1 MTVDQSHSEDRLQ
14 ETARALAD
22 LASVVVRAV
31 TDRRGMSFTAAS
43 ALARLEREGPARLTA
58 LAAAEGVTQP
68 SMTQLVQR
76 LERQALALRIDDPED
91 GRVTLVAITDTGREV
106 LAERRQERD
115 ARLAA
120 LLSSLP
126 DEEQQALATA
136 MRTALPLVRQ
146 MLLQDGTQQPPLLE
160 QHSTGS
166 KR

>member
-76 LERQALALRIDDPED
+76 LERQELALRIDDPED
-91 GRVTLVAITDTGREV
+91 GRVTLVAITDTGRAI

-115 ARLAA
+115 TRLAT
-120 LLSSLP
+120 LLSTLP

-136 MRTALPLVRQ
+136 MRTALPLVQR
-146 MLLQDGTQQPPLLE
+146 MLQDGTQQSPLLE
-160 QHSTGS
+160 QRNTGS
-166 KR
+166 ER

>member
-1 MTVDQSHSEDRLQ
+1 MDQSHSEDRRQ

-76 LERQALALRIDDPED
+76 LERQALALRIDDPQD
-91 GRVTLVAITDTGREV
+91 GRVTLVAITDTGRAV

-115 ARLAA
+115 TRLAA

-136 MRTALPLVRQ
+136 MRTALPLVQQ
-146 MLLQDGTQQPPLLE
+146 MLLQDGTQQLPLLE

-166 KR
+166 ER

>member
-76 LERQALALRIDDPED
+76 LERQELALRIDDPED
-91 GRVTLVAITDTGREV
+91 GRVTLVAITDTGRAV

-115 ARLAA
+115 TRLAA
-120 LLSSLP
+120 LLSTLP
-126 DEEQQALATA
+126 DGEQQALATA
-136 MRTALPLVRQ
+136 MRTALQLVQR
-146 MLLQDGTQQPPLLE
+146 MLQDGTQQSPLLE
-160 QHSTGS
+160 QRNTGS
-166 KR
+166 ER

>member
-1 MTVDQSHSEDRLQ
+1 MDQSHSEDSLQ
-14 ETARALAD
+14 ETARALTD

-126 DEEQQALATA
+126 DEEQQALASA
-136 MRTALPLVRQ
+136 MRTALPLVQR
-146 MLLQDGTQQPPLLE
+146 MLLQDGTQQPPRLE

>member
-1 MTVDQSHSEDRLQ
+1 MDQSHSEDSLQ
-14 ETARALAD
+14 ETARALTD

-43 ALARLEREGPARLTA
+43 ALARLEQGPARLTA

-115 ARLAA
+115 TRLAN

-126 DEEQQALATA
+126 DEEQHALATA
-136 MRTALPLVRQ
+136 MRTALPLVQR

>member
-1 MTVDQSHSEDRLQ
+1 MDQSHSEDSLQ
-14 ETARALAD
+14 ETARALTD

-76 LERQALALRIDDPED
+76 LERQALVLRIDDPED

-115 ARLAA
+115 TRLAA

-136 MRTALPLVRQ
+136 MRTALPLVQR

-160 QHSTGS
+160 EHSTGS

>member
-1 MTVDQSHSEDRLQ
+1 MDQSHSEDGLQ
-14 ETARALAD
+14 ETARALTD

-126 DEEQQALATA
+126 DEEQQALASA
-136 MRTALPLVRQ
+136 MRTALPLVQR
-146 MLLQDGTQQPPLLE
+146 MLLQDGTQQPPRLE

>member
-1 MTVDQSHSEDRLQ
+1 MTVDQSHSKDRLP

-22 LASVVVRAV
+22 LASAVVRAV

-58 LAAAEGVTQP
+58 LATAEGVTQP

-106 LAERRQERD
+106 LAERRQQRD
-115 ARLAA
+115 ARLAD
-120 LLSSLP
+120 LLSALP
-126 DEEQQALATA
+126 DEEQNALAAA
-136 MRTALPLVRQ
+136 MRTALPLVQR
-146 MLLQDGTQQPPLLE
+146 MLQDDTQQRPLLE
-160 QHSTGS
+160 QDDIGS
-166 KR
+166 ER

>member
-1 MTVDQSHSEDRLQ
+1 
-14 ETARALAD
+14 
-22 LASVVVRAV
+22 
-31 TDRRGMSFTAAS
+31 MSFTAAS

-126 DEEQQALATA
+126 DEEQQALASA
-136 MRTALPLVRQ
+136 MRTALPLVQR
-146 MLLQDGTQQPPLLE
+146 MLLQDGTQQPPRLE